1 MLFNALLYGGTLWDE
16 DSERASKRESEHT
29 SGRKERP
36 FQYVFS
42 FAQNYFSFA
51 QNLFSFAQN
60 LFSFAQNYFSFAQ
73 NYFSFDQNYFSF
85 PQNYFSFSS
94 SYLQVNNGC
103 FNLRFYRV
111 KKVNTVFQKRKRDY

>member
-51 QNLFSFAQN
+51 QNHFS
-60 LFSFAQNYFSFAQ
+60 SAQNYFSFAQ
-73 NYFSFDQNYFSF
+73 NYFSFAQNYFSF

-103 FNLRFYRV
+103 FNLLFYIV
-111 KKVNTVFQKRKRDY
+111 KKVNTE